1 MEEVKIKVMPRT
13 EERETLVQALY
24 SCLMDEMAHIDY
36 DPQEVLVGAF
46 AEATGF
52 RIEDTDHLSLFVKEV
67 FLKALKNRDEIVAE
81 VSKYLKKW
89 TFNRLNT
96 YAQALFLEAVAEG
109 KYTDYSAKPV
119 IINSCV
125 DLAKKYLSPSD
136 SAYVNAVLDKVL

>member
-1 MEEVKIKVMPRT
+1 MEESKIKIMPRT

-24 SCLMDEMAHIDY
+24 SCLMNEMAHVDY
-36 DPQEVLVGAF
+36 DPKEVLVGAF
-46 AEATGF
+46 GEATRFG
-52 RIEDTDHLSLFVKEV
+52 ITSPDQLSLFVKEV
-67 FLKALKNRDEIVAE
+67 FLMALKNRDEIVAL

-89 TFNRLNT
+89 TFSRLNT

-109 KYTDYSAKPV
+109 KYTNYSAKPIV
-119 IINSCV
+119 INSCV